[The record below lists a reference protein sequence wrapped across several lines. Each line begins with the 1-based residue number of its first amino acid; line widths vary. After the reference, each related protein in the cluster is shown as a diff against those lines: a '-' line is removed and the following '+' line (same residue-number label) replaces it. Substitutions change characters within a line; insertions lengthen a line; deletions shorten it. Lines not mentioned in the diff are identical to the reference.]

1 MDIGGSVRLGEIELD
16 MGDEETQDDPTP
28 KKEEPKDKKT
38 SEKEEAETDT
48 EDKSGEVETEEKD
61 EIEAVLDG
69 DIELDFDGDDTP
81 EETEDK
87 IDKASSG
94 PNTNYLSLTKKL
106 IDEGI
111 WEDFEELG
119 DIEELTKE
127 DFDEIRKAQKEH
139 KDNQVR
145 ETILSEFGDAD
156 KEYLEFR
163 KNGGDLDTYYQSKQ
177 ALQQV
182 QNIDTS
188 TDEGKQQAFYYY
200 HKAKGLEDKDIQRL
214 YKAAVDNMSFDE
226 EAEEAGEQLK
236 EHFEKAHQQTIAQ
249 QKQAA
254 KEAQERIKQYE
265 KDLKKSLKDS
275 GLDTKQANQITKSY
289 TNVDKETGLAEIDK
303 LFLGLRQNPEMAADL
318 YNFLLNPEDYKK
330 KVSKKERSNKETK
343 EFKLTLGKRTKDS
356 ASTKERTQ
364 KVGFRDIFKS

>member
-111 WEDFEELG
+111 WEDFEELA
-119 DIEELTKE
+119 ISKNL
-127 DFDEIRKAQKEH
+127 QKRTLM
-139 KDNQVR
+139 K
-145 ETILSEFGDAD
+145 SE
-156 KEYLEFR
+156 K
-163 KNGGDLDTYYQSKQ
+163 
-177 ALQQV
+177 
-182 QNIDTS
+182 
-188 TDEGKQQAFYYY
+188 
-200 HKAKGLEDKDIQRL
+200 
-214 YKAAVDNMSFDE
+214 
-226 EAEEAGEQLK
+226 
-236 EHFEKAHQQTIAQ
+236 
-249 QKQAA
+249 
-254 KEAQERIKQYE
+254 
-265 KDLKKSLKDS
+265 LKKS
-275 GLDTKQANQITKSY
+275 TKTTKSEKQSFL
-289 TNVDKETGLAEIDK
+289 NLAM
-303 LFLGLRQNPEMAADL
+303 L
-318 YNFLLNPEDYKK
+318 
-330 KVSKKERSNKETK
+330 TK
-343 EFKLTLGKRTKDS
+343 NTWSLEKM
-356 ASTKERTQ
+356 
-364 KVGFRDIFKS
+364 VVI